1 MIKIIE
7 QNLQT
12 TAIHSEKVDST
23 LTVTVAPRHGVYD
36 GMPLNRSYQLK
47 VLASSI
53 PKKVKVNGVEQ
64 DFVYQSDEFALL
76 IDIAQTDCNTK
87 KVVSVEYSAT
97 DVSLDG
103 LCGAAK
109 RVAAA
114 MENMKYRNSYIVF
127 HPDFCK
133 LGSIKESIRYNTS
146 KINDLVSEFWE
157 NYNKLPLLLKEVQKL
172 KEDDAK
178 WFLHQIKFEQQ

>member
-1 MIKIIE
+1 MKQVQILFCMKIMEMIKIIE
-7 QNLQT
+7 QNLQRPLY
-12 TAIHSEKVDST
+12 IQKKVDLT

-36 GMPLNRSYQLK
+36 GMPSNRSYQLK

-87 KVVSVEYSAT
+87 KVVSVEYICYN
-97 DVSLDG
+97 VSLDG

-127 HPDFCK
+127 TE
-133 LGSIKESIRYNTS
+133 LS
-146 KINDLVSEFWE
+146 
-157 NYNKLPLLLKEVQKL
+157 
-172 KEDDAK
+172 
-178 WFLHQIKFEQQ
+178 